1 MTNADF
7 MDEEQFVDEEP
18 DFPTVFGIQ
27 LSPIVIAVLL
37 ALVGIGAAV
46 FLFLNFLQPTLQKKG
61 ELEAQVQELEGQIQD
76 PAEADRL
83 IAEADERAAAAE
95 QLQADV
101 LALFAD
107 ESSLETLLFDINER
121 VKSANAQD
129 ETELAILSRFEVN
142 EGASGV
148 VNDGSLGEAVN
159 GRLNRLVYNL
169 EMEGNY
175 RQTRSI
181 LRGIERLQPLLLIQD
196 FKSEV
201 QSVERTILLDENFEV
216 VDIESPQPRL
226 KTSFKIDA
234 LAPAEPLP
242 PEAEEG
248 GETPEGEGT

>member
-95 QLQADV
+95 QL
-101 LALFAD
+101 
-107 ESSLETLLFDINER
+107 
-121 VKSANAQD
+121 
-129 ETELAILSRFEVN
+129 
-142 EGASGV
+142 
-148 VNDGSLGEAVN
+148 
-159 GRLNRLVYNL
+159 
-169 EMEGNY
+169 
-175 RQTRSI
+175 
-181 LRGIERLQPLLLIQD
+181 
-196 FKSEV
+196 
-201 QSVERTILLDENFEV
+201 
-216 VDIESPQPRL
+216 
-226 KTSFKIDA
+226 
-234 LAPAEPLP
+234 
-242 PEAEEG
+242 
-248 GETPEGEGT
+248 